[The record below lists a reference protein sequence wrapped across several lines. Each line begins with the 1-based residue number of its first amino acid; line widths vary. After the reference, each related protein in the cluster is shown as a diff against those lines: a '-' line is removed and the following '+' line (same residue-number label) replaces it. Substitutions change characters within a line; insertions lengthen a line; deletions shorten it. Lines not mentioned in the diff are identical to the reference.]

1 MMEGDEE
8 NSIDEFAFLY
18 VLAGPK
24 RVLCRETIDIL
35 RRAKER
41 SQLISGKLNTPGAP
55 ADNAIEKIM
64 EKLEK
69 KSSTTSV
76 KSPEKLTST
85 PKSPSKQNSRPI
97 LRQIDANDEYVPERT
112 SHKVSLSGKKT
123 VTTCD
128 ELTGDTIVEA
138 KTFTPDET
146 DMDAEDPTTDDD
158 EVEDLPK
165 DEDEPMEDEIEDVGE
180 ERRTNASTPKLSRTL
195 KKLAEFHSKEEVDS
209 PVHPHTPLET
219 FNYGNGNTNCE
230 DVVHVSASRRARSSR
245 LSALAKTINDWED
258 DTTHHSIPGS
268 RFHETN
274 NSRASLAGKS
284 KYSSAASPSASSPLS
299 LGGKQGHITGELQ
312 GFSRRQGSPMK
323 QIREKPVTEE
333 RDQRASPKFIQKN
346 ASPKKTYFGG
356 SPSQGAAVVASPSK
370 SPMKSV
376 NPGSQVPVNKSPVK
390 SASPVVSSPQKFIS
404 PVKSVTDISVAR
416 RSPSPVKSV
425 SPVKPSRNSISPM
438 KSVGVGSKTSSNEST
453 PTAKPVSAIRMKFE
467 AGAGNS
473 GPPKPERSR
482 AKPYSTP
489 SNRPIQGY
497 SKSPVKKFHFG
508 EPDRDPA
515 TLSVAERA
523 KLFESSN
530 FCLAQKKPVV
540 VDAQPK
546 RAIFTSSPCIDSV
559 KPQEIDVSCVNQ
571 VPFTRNETVT
581 SAVRKP
587 TPASPAARS
596 SAYPPP
602 PPPLPPMPTT
612 STPTNA
618 KRRSTSPTRSC
629 PPEAHSVKRIK
640 VNAPKPGRIYPSLT
654 DIDTETETEG
664 HCSEVES
671 MDDSLESQQSLGT
684 EIETIAKACS
694 PIRADYSAIGKP
706 QQRYRPSEDF
716 SATFACAAVDALID
730 EALEGQLDG
739 TTMNCSSN
747 TVLEVDKTVDASRKL
762 RASIGTAILEC
773 AANSESQ
780 DEDNSGCSSLH
791 QPVEDASYSEADT
804 TASSSFSSSPV
815 ALPCYSA
822 LSAAK
827 NLASQNTV
835 EPEVS
840 QKPESPQINYGRAT
854 ETEEESFVPRQLMHT
869 VSFYRKQQQQ
879 QKKTDTY
886 APLND
891 ISEQAESTDESVE
904 EAPVDKPNISQ
915 AIRKLEDE
923 VDAHNLSIAQASKAL
938 NLCKALVGFSDSTE
952 YIECERILLIESQKR
967 MALLNSIHRL
977 KTEGALSHQMPNVFS
992 PSKQEVTPSCK
1003 GTMKISDI
1011 SVTLRR
1017 DYFTGRRAENQFHFI
1032 CLMRNKHHIDH
1043 TSLLTFESQKQGST
1057 LKFRNEFMLGN
1068 LDPSFQ
1074 VTMEIYFLESAK
1086 EFLPHEAKYR
1096 INAKK
1101 DSKHSTLLSPMLTP
1115 SKKGSKGGD
1124 TPSKLHSKPQF
1135 HSPAGP
1141 DTIKS
1146 SSFKFCGSLSI
1157 DISSLQRTYWELDKV
1172 SPGPLTGGVAIK
1184 VQCSAMGG
1192 VEHKGFLTLF
1202 EDVSG
1207 FGAWVRRWCRL
1218 GPAVLEFWKYPEDET
1233 QGKKPPLGT
1242 LNLHECVT
1250 SKVRPAPRD
1259 VCARANTLFL
1269 VTTRAPHP
1277 NDKDTL
1283 VTSCHKGYTAVRH
1296 LISADT
1302 REERDVWC
1310 HMLNKALANL
1320 RAWDPVAKQLVDDNL
1335 F

>member
-1 MMEGDEE
+1 MMEGDE
-8 NSIDEFAFLY
+8 NSIDEFAF
-18 VLAGPK
+18 
-24 RVLCRETIDIL
+24 
-35 RRAKER
+35 
-41 SQLISGKLNTPGAP
+41 
-55 ADNAIEKIM
+55 
-64 EKLEK
+64 
-69 KSSTTSV
+69 
-76 KSPEKLTST
+76 
-85 PKSPSKQNSRPI
+85 
-97 LRQIDANDEYVPERT
+97 
-112 SHKVSLSGKKT
+112 
-123 VTTCD
+123 
-128 ELTGDTIVEA
+128 
-138 KTFTPDET
+138 
-146 DMDAEDPTTDDD
+146 
-158 EVEDLPK
+158 
-165 DEDEPMEDEIEDVGE
+165 
-180 ERRTNASTPKLSRTL
+180 
-195 KKLAEFHSKEEVDS
+195 
-209 PVHPHTPLET
+209 
-219 FNYGNGNTNCE
+219 
-230 DVVHVSASRRARSSR
+230 
-245 LSALAKTINDWED
+245 
-258 DTTHHSIPGS
+258 
-268 RFHETN
+268 
-274 NSRASLAGKS
+274 
-284 KYSSAASPSASSPLS
+284 
-299 LGGKQGHITGELQ
+299 ELQ
-312 GFSRRQGSPMK
+312 GFSRRQGSPLK
-323 QIREKPVTEE
+323 QIRATSVNEYEETEDKTIE
-333 RDQRASPKFIQKN
+333 TSNKLSKQQ

-356 SPSQGAAVVASPSK
+356 SPSRGATPTNASASK
-370 SPMKSV
+370 SPIKNMT
-376 NPGSQVPVNKSPVK
+376 PTQIPVSKSPLK
-390 SASPVVSSPQKFIS
+390 SASPVVHSPLKFVS
-404 PVKSVTDISVAR
+404 PAKSVADNFAR

-425 SPVKPSRNSISPM
+425 TPVKPSRTSLSPTKTAGG
-438 KSVGVGSKTSSNEST
+438 KSSSNEST

-467 AGAGNS
+467 GGAGNN

-482 AKPYSTP
+482 LKPYSTP
-489 SNRPIQGY
+489 INRPMQGA

-508 EPDRDPA
+508 ETERDPA

-540 VDAQPK
+540 VDVQPK
-546 RAIFTSSPCIDSV
+546 RAIFTSSPCVDSV

-571 VPFTRNETVT
+571 VPFTRNETVPK
-581 SAVRKP
+581 S
-587 TPASPAARS
+587 TPASPAIS
-596 SAYPPP
+596 TAYPLPPP
-602 PPPLPPMPTT
+602 PPPPMPNT

-618 KRRSTSPTRSC
+618 KRRSTSPSRSF
-629 PPEAHSVKRIK
+629 PNEPHSVKRIK

-654 DIDTETETEG
+654 DIETETETEG
-664 HCSEVES
+664 PCSEVES
-671 MDDSLESQQSLGT
+671 MDDSLESQQSLGA
-684 EIETIAKACS
+684 EIETIAKAFS
-694 PIRADYSAIGKP
+694 PIRPDYSAIGKP
-706 QQRYRPSEDF
+706 LQRYRPSEDF

-739 TTMNCSSN
+739 TTMNYSSN
-747 TVLEVDKTVDASRKL
+747 TVLEAEKTINASVKAS
-762 RASIGTAILEC
+762 ASIGAASINCTAI
-773 AANSESQ
+773 SDGQ
-780 DEDNSGCSSLH
+780 DEDNSCCSSLH
-791 QPVEDASYSEADT
+791 QPLDEASYSEADT

-827 NLASQNTV
+827 TLGNQKPV

-840 QKPESPQINYGRAT
+840 QKPSVSPSPQYQYEQAT
-854 ETEEESFVPRQLMHT
+854 EQEAFVPRQLMHT

-879 QKKTDTY
+879 QKKTES
-886 APLND
+886 PLND
-891 ISEQAESTDESVE
+891 INELAESTDDSVE
-904 EAPVDKPNISQ
+904 ETAVERPNINE

-977 KTEGALSHQMPNVFS
+977 KTEGGLSYQMPPVFS

-1011 SVTLRR
+1011 SITLRR

-1032 CLMRNKHHIDH
+1032 CLLRNKHHIEH
-1043 TSLLTFESQKQGST
+1043 TALLTYESQKQGSI
-1057 LKFRNEFMLGN
+1057 LKFRNEFFMGN
-1068 LDPSFQ
+1068 LEPSFQ
-1074 VTMEIYFLESAK
+1074 VMMEIYFLESTK

-1101 DSKHSTLLSPMLTP
+1101 DSKHSTMLSPMLTP
-1115 SKKGSKGGD
+1115 SKKSSKGGD
-1124 TPSKLHSKPQF
+1124 TPSKLHTKPQF

-1172 SPGPLTGGVAIK
+1172 SPGPLTGGVGIK

-1218 GPAVLEFWKYPEDET
+1218 GPAVLEFWKYPEDE
-1233 QGKKPPLGT
+1233 GRKPPLGT

-1269 VTTRAPHP
+1269 VTTRAHHP

-1302 REERDVWC
+1302 REERDIWC

-1320 RAWDPVAKQLVDDNL
+1320 RAWDPVAKQSVDDNL